1 MRMNSRRVDDEDR
14 MGDGFGNRVM
24 AKLLGK
30 EDKISTTCQNIKY
43 VRLSS
48 LTLCRLL
55 SGWKV

>member
-1 MRMNSRRVDDEDR
+1 MRMNSRRVNDEDR
-14 MGDGFGNRVM
+14 MGNGFGNRVM

-30 EDKISTTCQNIKY
+30 EDKISTTRQNIKY

>member
-14 MGDGFGNRVM
+14 MGDGFGEHVM

-30 EDKISTTCQNIKY
+30 EDKISTTRHNIKY